1 MNVNVNV
8 NLRQRKDTTKQARKA
23 TKRSHRTTATPAPTY
38 LSLPIG
44 RTASRLAC
52 PRWAAPADGQT
63 PASTRHTPSVFP
75 FSASKDRTPDLH
87 VLLRRMP
94 PPHLAR
100 ACPRRPHPRPRPLPS
115 LGSAHCILY
124 RLARAYGL
132 VHGQAVHPVQA

>member
-8 NLRQRKDTTKQARKA
+8 NFASAKTPQSKQERQPNEATGPPPRLRL
-23 TKRSHRTTATPAPTY
+23 PTY
-38 LSLPIG
+38 LYRS
-44 RTASRLAC
+44 
-52 PRWAAPADGQT
+52 AAPRAAWPARVGPPAADGQT